1 MAAQARDNDTKQT
14 RPAND
19 DAALYQQ
26 FLNWKA
32 SQQGAQPAAPRQQP

>member
-1 MAAQARDNDTKQT
+1 MAAQARDNSSEPKT
-14 RPAND
+14 RAADD

-32 SQQGAQPAAPRQQP
+32 SQPGARR